1 MTMDDPQYPATDQLD
16 RQIAGM
22 LAYDARLSFRK
33 IAADLGVT
41 EGTVRGRVKRLQSSG
56 LLKLTPIV
64 DIARAG
70 HNNLVPSDHGGG
82 SDASGAAQQMLFVTI
97 TCLNGMMDSV
107 RQSLMELPL
116 TRALYDANAAHR
128 LVAVFLLSSPEEAA
142 FVTNQVMALDGIRDA
157 ETEMVL
163 QTIKYNAA
171 IGPIATLDDLERYA
185 TALAD

>member
-1 MTMDDPQYPATDQLD
+1 MDYPQYPSTDQLD

-56 LLKLTPIV
+56 LLKLTPII

-70 HNNLVPSDHGGG
+70 QVDSASADHPTLG
-82 SDASGAAQQMLFVTI
+82 QQMLFVTI
-97 TCLNGMMDSV
+97 TCLNGKMDAV
-107 RQSLMELPL
+107 RQSLMNLPL
-116 TRALYDANAAHR
+116 VRALYDANAAHR
-128 LVAVFLLSSPEEAA
+128 LVAVFLLNSLEEAA
-142 FVTNQVMALDGIRDA
+142 QVTNQVLALEGIRDA

-163 QTIKYNAA
+163 QTIKFNAA
-171 IGPIATLDDLERYA
+171 IGPIATLDDLERYSN
-185 TALAD
+185 ALDD